1 MATTQTRPEFTDT
14 YWIIPEY
21 ETTPY
26 GKVSFTPQDRRT
38 FNSLF
43 KDSRLIWAGRQPVQ
57 GMVKITPPSTITEI
71 VTVQGWHM
79 SNFVAIQ
86 NTAMPV
92 VEYQGKRVV
101 TFAMIDK
108 AHGRPKGTASRAFSR
123 NRQRFIEGKD
133 FFKVNASEFNSLTEK
148 APFKEM
154 ANQKV
159 SLKDWAIEPT
169 VKKARGEVVLIT
181 EPGYLLLVKPF
192 GDDLSWDVQRQM
204 VDAYFRRN
212 TLGELRHVEIPSLEE
227 LREMPPEK
235 AQHIVAKAEKESSY
249 GHGKPGSA
257 AMTLRRKELKQIRPA
272 IRTLIDLHQISI
284 CDLGDFAQGVAH
296 A

>member
-1 MATTQTRPEFTDT
+1 
-14 YWIIPEY
+14 
-21 ETTPY
+21 
-26 GKVSFTPQDRRT
+26 
-38 FNSLF
+38 
-43 KDSRLIWAGRQPVQ
+43 
-57 GMVKITPPSTITEI
+57 
-71 VTVQGWHM
+71 M

-108 AHGRPKGTASRAFSR
+108 AHGRKKGAAKRTFNRNKSRFV
-123 NRQRFIEGKD
+123 EGKD
-133 FFKVNASEFNSLTEK
+133 FFELTWGLKDPE
-148 APFKEM
+148 
-154 ANQKV
+154 
-159 SLKDWAIEPT
+159 SLKGVFPPRTPKGI
-169 VKKARGEVVLIT
+169 LIT

-235 AQHIVAKAEKESSY
+235 AQHIVAKAEKESSF

-284 CDLGDFAQGVAH
+284 CDLGDFAKEVAH

>member
-1 MATTQTRPEFTDT
+1 
-14 YWIIPEY
+14 
-21 ETTPY
+21 
-26 GKVSFTPQDRRT
+26 
-38 FNSLF
+38 
-43 KDSRLIWAGRQPVQ
+43 
-57 GMVKITPPSTITEI
+57 
-71 VTVQGWHM
+71 M

-108 AHGRPKGTASRAFSR
+108 VHGRPKGTAKRAFNVHRSHFVCDEDYVLIPASLKNVLR
-123 NRQRFIEGKD
+123 SFGISVPNRGLTT
-133 FFKVNASEFNSLTEK
+133 LTE
-148 APFKEM
+148 
-154 ANQKV
+154 
-159 SLKDWAIEPT
+159 S
-169 VKKARGEVVLIT
+169 
-181 EPGYLLLVKPF
+181 GYLMLVKSF
-192 GDDLSWDVQRQM
+192 RDDLSWDVQKQLINI
-204 VDAYFRRN
+204 YFRRN

-227 LREMPPEK
+227 LREMPAEK

-284 CDLGDFAQGVAH
+284 CDLGDFAKRVSH